1 MLSCQKIKGKKK
13 TINIY
18 LNQGY
23 GLREREVV
31 LDLLSLS
38 NLTISSESLLAASF
52 ICQPNVV
59 YGSSSS
65 PKYENPLNSS

>member
-1 MLSCQKIKGKKK
+1 MKKKK

-18 LNQGY
+18 FNWGY
-23 GLREREVV
+23 GLRVREVV

-38 NLTISSESLLAASF
+38 NLMISSESLLAALF

-65 PKYENPLNSS
+65 PK